1 MYNPQDPAGASRTPG
16 RWHTLGYRILYFCS
30 SLALSILELKANS
43 VSFSAI
49 RKEYHYIDIEII
61 DNLTIEEAPKSL
73 YTKDWILNRKKTQDF
88 GIGWYKSLSSP
99 ILKIRS
105 AVLPTDDN
113 YIINT
118 THPDFLKLK
127 FSKPKPIL
135 LDSRII

>member
-1 MYNPQDPAGASRTPG
+1 VYNPQDPAGASRTPG
-16 RWHTLGYRILYFCS
+16 RWHTLGCRILYFCS